1 MSNNQEAPVMTDE
14 TQEMDERGRRK
25 VRTGVVVSDK
35 MDKTVVVVV
44 ERRYAHPL
52 YGKQVTRSKKY
63 HAHDE
68 NNEYHIGDTVRITE
82 TRPLSKLKR
91 WRVSGLVEKAK

>member
-1 MSNNQEAPVMTDE
+1 MAAENNQAVEA
-14 TQEMDERGRRK
+14 QEERAGRK
-25 VRTGVVVSDK
+25 TRTGIIVSDK
-35 MDKTVVVVV
+35 MDKTVVVKV

-52 YGKQVTRSKKY
+52 YGKQVTRTKKY

-68 NNEYHIGDTVRITE
+68 NNEFHVGDVVRITE

-91 WRVSGLVEKAK
+91 WRVSELVERAR